1 MKIKL
6 AILEADESYLNRIV
20 SVFTAKYADKFEL
33 YSFSD
38 PKVALAALKSAKI
51 DVFLANDL
59 FDIPVSALPEQCGF
73 AYFVDSADIDMIRSQ
88 KAIGKFQKAELIYKQ
103 ILDIYSE
110 KAGSF
115 FELRTE
121 NRGAQVILFDSVSG
135 GAGASSMAAACA
147 LYFALRKKRT
157 LYLNLEKFGSSDLF
171 FTAEGQF
178 DISDIIYA
186 LKSKK
191 ANLSIKLESC
201 VKQDQRGVCFYSQP
215 KIALDMLELTCDEI
229 VRLISEIR
237 MAGTYEY
244 VIIDTNLGMHK
255 DFIEVYQQAAFVL
268 WVSDGSEISNDKIY
282 RAYMALLAL
291 DKRVEWSLTERIAL
305 LYNKFSNKTGKTLE
319 NIGLK
324 SIGGAPRYEHATTNQ
339 ILERLSQ
346 LDVFEKIS
354 KDGSK

>member
-20 SVFTAKYADKFEL
+20 SVFTVKYADKFEL
-33 YSFSD
+33 YSFNN
-38 PKVALAALKSAKI
+38 PEAALAALKPAKI

-59 FDIPVSALPEQCGF
+59 FDIPVSALPERCGF
-73 AYFVDSADIDMIRSQ
+73 AYFADSADIDMIRNQ

-103 ILDIYSE
+103 ILDLYSE
-110 KAGSF
+110 KAGSL
-115 FELRTE
+115 FELRSE
-121 NRGAQVILFDSVSG
+121 NGGARVILFDSLTG

-147 LYFALRKKRT
+147 LHFALQKKRT

-186 LKSKK
+186 LKSRK

-229 VRLISEIR
+229 VRLILEIKT
-237 MAGTYEY
+237 AGSYDY
-244 VIIDTNLGMHK
+244 VIADTNFSMHRN
-255 DFIEVYQQAAFVL
+255 FIEAYRQASSVV
-268 WVSDGSEISNDKIY
+268 WVSDGSEISNDKIL
-282 RAYMALLAL
+282 RAYKALLAL
-291 DKRVEWSLTERIAL
+291 DQGGDWQLQDKIL
-305 LYNKFSNKTGKTLE
+305 LVYNKFSNKTGRTLE
-319 NIGLK
+319 NAGIK
-324 SIGGAPRYEHATTNQ
+324 SIGGAPRYEHADINQ
-339 ILERLSQ
+339 ILDRLSRMDIFQ
-346 LDVFEKIS
+346 KLV
-354 KDGSK
+354 